1 MKKGKRK
8 LVEGK
13 LQWSS
18 RDRAGNGTE
27 EGKLKRRETKKSNR
41 EEDQE
46 KLRLS

>member
-1 MKKGKRK
+1 MEQQRQSWKWE
-8 LVEGK
+8 L
-13 LQWSS
+13 
-18 RDRAGNGTE
+18 